1 MLYSQVSETAVSLFW
16 LAFRLVTSANNDSR
30 EYNSYRVKYNISKK
44 KYFRYKWNYDGC
56 GLIVFIQK
64 AVKFIGEL

>member
-1 MLYSQVSETAVSLFW
+1 MLYSQVSEIAVSLFW
-16 LAFRLVTSANNDSR
+16 LAFRLVTSASNDST

-44 KYFRYKWNYDGC
+44 YFGYKQNYDGS

>member
-30 EYNSYRVKYNISKK
+30 EYNSYRVKYNILKK
-44 KYFRYKWNYDGC
+44 NISGTNGIMMD
-56 GLIVFIQK
+56 V
-64 AVKFIGEL
+64 V